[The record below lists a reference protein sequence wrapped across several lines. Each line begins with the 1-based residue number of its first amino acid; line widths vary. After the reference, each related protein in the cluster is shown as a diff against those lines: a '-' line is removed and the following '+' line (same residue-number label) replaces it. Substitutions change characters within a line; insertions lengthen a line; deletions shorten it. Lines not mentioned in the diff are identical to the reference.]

1 YAPKYC
7 LKLLTNNYSLL
18 YWCNTVYLCLQDKVI
33 KVNKWD
39 GSAVK
44 NALDDAV
51 RDVLT
56 EKFSY
61 VESFS
66 LMDGRLALCGI
77 AVAVAMFALL
87 WDWLYPFPQSR
98 TVLIICVSTYFIL
111 MGLLTLYT
119 TYKEKG
125 IFAVFIQKDPAGF
138 VPDNVWE
145 ASSILKKYDD
155 KYNLHMT
162 VKDGKSGSVREGSV
176 VKSVANFFD
185 ENGALIAD
193 LLEPEV
199 TRLHNSLLSERKE
212 K

>member
-1 YAPKYC
+1 MTTKSKDATEAKP
-7 LKLLTNNYSLL
+7 
-18 YWCNTVYLCLQDKVI
+18 I

-51 RDVLT
+51 KEVLT
-56 EKFSY
+56 EKFNY
-61 VESFS
+61 VESFA
-66 LMDGRLALCGI
+66 LMDGRLIMCGLS
-77 AVAVAMFALL
+77 VGVAMFALL

-98 TVLIICVSTYFIL
+98 PVLIICVSFYFIL

-125 IFAVFIQKDPAGF
+125 IFVVSIQKDPVSF
-138 VPDNVWE
+138 EPDNVWE
-145 ASSILKKYDD
+145 ASSYLKKYDD
-155 KYNLHMT
+155 KYNLVLT
-162 VKDGKSGSVREGSV
+162 CRDGKSGAVREATMV
-176 VKSVANFFD
+176 RSVANFFD
-185 ENGALIAD
+185 ENGVLIFD

-199 TRLHNSLLSERKE
+199 TRLHNSLLLERKD